1 MKIPLILLSLL
12 LISIVSISFYP
23 SDLTNVYAQK
33 SNESSVG
40 SSLLNLL
47 GNGLKDLNNQLG
59 YSATLD
65 GKQIFP
71 NSTLKDSILSGY
83 KSSTYNITNLKYSLL
98 GYKITAHDIKI
109 RIHPSK
115 IDASRTRV
123 DIPLMLAKNV
133 TVTDGINL
141 NYSKVDLGSV
151 WGIYD
156 KTNDKMVLHIPA
168 TIALKYLH
176 L

>member
-1 MKIPLILLSLL
+1 
-12 LISIVSISFYP
+12 
-23 SDLTNVYAQK
+23 
-33 SNESSVG
+33 
-40 SSLLNLL
+40 
-47 GNGLKDLNNQLG
+47 
-59 YSATLD
+59 
-65 GKQIFP
+65 
-71 NSTLKDSILSGY
+71 
-83 KSSTYNITNLKYSLL
+83 LKYSLL

-109 RIHPSK
+109 RVDPSK

-168 TIALKYLH
+168 AIALKYLH